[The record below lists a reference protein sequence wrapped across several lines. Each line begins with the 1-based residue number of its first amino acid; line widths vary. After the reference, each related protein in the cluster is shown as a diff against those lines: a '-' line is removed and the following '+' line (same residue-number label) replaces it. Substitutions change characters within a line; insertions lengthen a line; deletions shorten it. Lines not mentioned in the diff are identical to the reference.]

1 MHDIYIAQDS
11 QICKA
16 IFMAKVGR
24 NAPCPCGSG
33 KKYKKCCFLRQDG
46 KTQSA
51 ELQMRFTP
59 VYTEL
64 DQFSN
69 SVVDLIAQN
78 KLDEAEAVSRSLLAD
93 YPDQIDGLD
102 RLAQVYEARD
112 EKEKAVEY
120 YRKAADFARSMPGF
134 DQESIDWYLSE
145 VNRIKSEK

>member
-1 MHDIYIAQDS
+1 
-11 QICKA
+11 
-16 IFMAKVGR
+16 MAKVSR

-33 KKYKKCCFLRQDG
+33 KKYKKCCLLSQDG
-46 KTQSA
+46 KTQA
-51 ELQMRFTP
+51 AGQPMRFTP

-64 DQFSN
+64 DQLSN

-78 KLDEAEAVSRSLLAD
+78 KLDEAEAVSRKLLVD

-120 YRKAADFARSMPGF
+120 YRKAVNFARSMPGF
-134 DQESIDWYLSE
+134 DQVSIDWYLSE